1 MGLLN
6 HSNSIKTQNIFI
18 FHNQGD
24 NAIPLVISFFV
35 VNFLYLF
42 YSIHEV
48 TAMKKVD
55 TQGLTKAQIKEK
67 IRERYK
73 GLSSDLADV
82 IPARKQQ
89 DFYDEEAKRV
99 AVYVRVSTDNI
110 QQTSSYELQK
120 NYYEDMVER
129 HENWTLVEIYA
140 DEGISGTSL
149 NKREA
154 FNRMI
159 ADCKAGKI
167 DMIITKS
174 VSRFARNIVDCVTI
188 VRMLNAQRPPVGVF
202 FETEHIFTLKDNS
215 EMSLN
220 FTATMAQEESHVKSS
235 IMNASIEMRFS
246 HGILLTPV
254 LLGYDH
260 DEEKHLVVN
269 EDEAKIVRLIFFLYL
284 FGYTCQ
290 EIADTLTELG
300 AETKRGNT
308 TWNAGSILQILRN
321 ERYCG
326 DVLTRKTFT
335 PSYLDHKSRKNQ
347 GDRTQHRWK
356 DRHEA
361 IISRDDFIAVQHLI
375 NNAKYG
381 NKGILPELQV
391 IKEGALKGFV
401 SVNPRWSGFT
411 AEDYLD
417 ACLSAYGD
425 EPQIDADSEPGPEK
439 GELDLRGFEIAR
451 SQFFDLKNRLT
462 VRFTQ
467 DKVTF
472 GKACLAKFNNAQ
484 YVELL
489 VDPLHHLLAVRVSS
503 KENRNAIPWVRLD
516 QNGTYQPKTLS
527 GTAFLS
533 TFYELFDW
541 DTQYKYRVSG
551 IRRQQGNEAVLVFD
565 MDETEVFMPEDTID
579 TEDSEVDDDLLPNG
593 RNSIIAYPSTWAHS
607 FGANYYA
614 QARELAAFVA
624 DGTWQLSE
632 QAEPYSTTEL
642 KVTAPSVLKMS
653 IDQLMDEVRQNGN
666 QEDE

>member
-1 MGLLN
+1 MR
-6 HSNSIKTQNIFI
+6 
-18 FHNQGD
+18 
-24 NAIPLVISFFV
+24 
-35 VNFLYLF
+35 
-42 YSIHEV
+42 
-48 TAMKKVD
+48 KVD
-55 TQGLTKAQIKEK
+55 TKGLSKAEIKAK

-120 NYYEDMVER
+120 NYYEDMVQR

-149 NKREA
+149 NKRDA

-260 DEEKHLVVN
+260 DEDKHLVIN
-269 EDEAKIVRLIFFLYL
+269 EEEAKIVRLIFFLYL

-300 AETKRGNT
+300 CETKRGNN

-326 DVLTRKTFT
+326 DVLTRKTYT

-361 IISRDDFIAVQHLI
+361 IISRDDFIAVQRLI

-391 IKEGALKGFV
+391 IKDGALKGFV
-401 SVNPRWSGFT
+401 SVNPRWGGFT
-411 AEDYLD
+411 AEHYLD
-417 ACLSAYGD
+417 ACLSAYDD
-425 EPQIDADSEPGPEK
+425 EPQLEMETQVVAQD

-451 SQFFDLKNRLT
+451 TQFFDMKNKLT
-462 VRFTQ
+462 IRFSQ

-472 GKACLAKFNNAQ
+472 GTACLRKFNNAQ

-489 VDPLHHLLAVRVSS
+489 VHPLHHLLAVRSS
-503 KENRNAIPWVRLD
+503 NKEVRNAVRWSKLTND
-516 QNGTYQPKTLS
+516 GEYLPKAVS
-527 GTAFLS
+527 GAAFLE

-541 DTQYKYRVSG
+541 DPQYKYRVSG
-551 IRRQQGNEAVLVFD
+551 IRRQQDKEAVLMFD
-565 MDETEVFMPEDTID
+565 MDETEIFMP
-579 TEDSEVDDDLLPNG
+579 DDPLGNEESDVSDEMLPG
-593 RNSIIAYPSTWAHS
+593 SRKGVIAYPSNWAHN

-614 QARELAAFVA
+614 QARELAAFEA

-632 QAEPYSTTEL
+632 QPQPYASSDL
-642 KVTAPSVLKMS
+642 NVTPPAMLQTS
-653 IDQLMDEVRQNGN
+653 IREIIDDIRQDNI
-666 QEDE
+666 QED

>member
-1 MGLLN
+1 
-6 HSNSIKTQNIFI
+6 
-18 FHNQGD
+18 
-24 NAIPLVISFFV
+24 
-35 VNFLYLF
+35 LYLWLFPFFGLFF
-42 YSIHEV
+42 YTCCEIQSGV
-48 TAMKKVD
+48 SLMKKVD
-55 TQGLTKAQIKEK
+55 TKGLTKDQIKAK

-120 NYYEDMVER
+120 NYYEDMVQR

-149 NKREA
+149 NKRDA

-188 VRMLNAQRPPVGVF
+188 VRMLNSQRPPVGVF

-260 DEEKHLVVN
+260 DEDKHLVIN
-269 EDEAKIVRLIFFLYL
+269 EEEAKIVRLIFFLYL

-300 AETKRGNT
+300 CETKRGNN

-326 DVLTRKTFT
+326 DVLTRKTYT

-356 DRHEA
+356 DRHEP
-361 IISRDDFIAVQHLI
+361 IISRDDYIAVQHLI

-411 AEDYLD
+411 AENYLE
-417 ACLSAYGD
+417 ACLSAYDD
-425 EPQIDADSEPGPEK
+425 EPQLDMETEVVAQEGD
-439 GELDLRGFEIAR
+439 LDLRGFEIAR
-451 SQFFDLKNRLT
+451 SQFFDMKNKPLI
-462 VRFTQ
+462 RFSTE
-467 DKVTF
+467 KVAF
-472 GKACLAKFNNAQ
+472 GKACLKKIDKCQ

-489 VDPLHHLLAVRVSS
+489 VHPLHHLLAIRASS
-503 KENRNAIPWVRLD
+503 KEVRNAIQWTRLD
-516 QNGTYQPKTLS
+516 NNGTTQPRILS
-527 GTAFLS
+527 GTAFLN

-541 DTQYKYRVSG
+541 DPQFKYRVCG
-551 IRRQQGNEAVLVFD
+551 IRRQQGKEVVLMFD
-565 MDETEVFMPEDTID
+565 MDETEVFMPEDSID
-579 TEDSEVDDDLLPNG
+579 AEDSEMDDDLLPSSG
-593 RNSIIAYPSTWAHS
+593 KSIIAYPSTWANN

-632 QAEPYSTTEL
+632 QPQPFSTSEL
-642 KVTAPSVLKMS
+642 KVTAPSVLQSS
-653 IDQLMDEVRQNGN
+653 ITQIIEDIRQDTRQEV
-666 QEDE
+666 